1 MADYKSYSDEKL
13 MSFLSKG
20 EESAFNELYA
30 RYGKRILYFM
40 YKMLQQDEAKAHDL
54 TQDIF
59 IKVIEAVDSFDTS
72 RNFKTW
78 IFTIAANHCK
88 NYFRQNNKLIND
100 SQLAGGPSVVMED
113 LHDKAML
120 KNSLETEISKL
131 KSPYKET
138 FLLRYSQDLKMKEIA
153 EIMNCPLGTIK
164 SRINHAT
171 KELAKNLNHY
181 HSWISNKTEL

>member
-1 MADYKSYSDEKL
+1 

-20 EESAFNELYA
+20 EESAFNELYR

-40 YKMLQQDEAKAHDL
+40 YKMLHQDEAKAHDL

-59 IKVIEAVDSFDTS
+59 IKVIEGVDSFDTS
-72 RNFKTW
+72 RSFKSW

-88 NYFRQNNKLIND
+88 NYFRQNKKLINN
-100 SQLAGGPSVVMED
+100 SRLAVSPSDFMED
-113 LHDKAML
+113 LHDQSML
-120 KNSLETEISKL
+120 KRSLDAEIAKL

-138 FLLRYSQDLKMKEIA
+138 FLLRYSQGLKMKEIA
-153 EIMNCPLGTIK
+153 EIMDCPLGTIK

-171 KELAKNLNHY
+171 KELAKNLKHY